1 MSPADSRAAQRPDWW
16 APLAAPFV
24 APFIALSAALLLA
37 SLARY
42 RLVEPAALTAL
53 CDAMPWDSTTCIVR
67 SLTVQAFADGRLGM
81 LALAL
86 AVLALLTRWRT
97 AGLIALAAAGA
108 GLVLYSTRWAAPAA
122 LLAGLALLRAAV
134 PGTPEAPETP
144 GAAR

>member
-1 MSPADSRAAQRPDWW
+1 MSAADSRSAQRPDWL
-16 APLAAPFV
+16 APLAAPMV
-24 APFIALSAALLLA
+24 APFVVLTAAVLLA

-53 CDAMPWDSTTCIVR
+53 CDALPWDSTTCIVR

-86 AVLALLTRWRT
+86 AVLALVTRWRT
-97 AGLIALAAAGA
+97 VGLFALAAAGA

-122 LLAGLALLRAAV
+122 LLAGLALLRAAAS
-134 PGTPEAPETP
+134 GT

>member
-1 MSPADSRAAQRPDWW
+1 MSGADSRSAQRPDWR
-16 APLAAPFV
+16 APLAAPVVVPFV
-24 APFIALSAALLLA
+24 APFIALCAALLLA

-42 RLVEPAALTAL
+42 RLVEPAALTAV
-53 CDAMPWDSTTCIVR
+53 CDAVPWESTTCIVR

-86 AVLALLTRWRT
+86 AVLALVTRWRT
-97 AGLIALAAAGA
+97 VGLFALAAAGA

-134 PGTPEAPETP
+134 PGTP

>member
-1 MSPADSRAAQRPDWW
+1 MSPADSRPVQRPPWR
-16 APLAAPFV
+16 APLV
-24 APFIALSAALLLA
+24 APLLALSAALLLA

-42 RLVEPAALTAL
+42 QLVEPAALTAL
-53 CDAMPWDSTTCIVR
+53 CDAMPWDSPRCIVR
-67 SLTVQAFADGRLGM
+67 SLTVQAFAGGRLGM

-122 LLAGLALLRAAV
+122 LLAGLALLPATTR
-134 PGTPEAPETP
+134 GS
-144 GAAR
+144 AR

>member
-1 MSPADSRAAQRPDWW
+1 MSPADSRSAQQAGWRAALA
-16 APLAAPFV
+16 APMVAPFV
-24 APFIALSAALLLA
+24 APFIALSGALLLA

-42 RLVEPAALTAL
+42 RLVEPASLTAL

-81 LALAL
+81 LALTL

-97 AGLIALAAAGA
+97 VGLIALAAAAA

-122 LLAGLALLRAAV
+122 LLAGLALLRTAV
-134 PGTPEAPETP
+134 PGTP

>member
-1 MSPADSRAAQRPDWW
+1 MSPTASPLLQRSAWLG
-16 APLAAPFV
+16 PLAAPLV
-24 APFIALSAALLLA
+24 APFVVLFAALLLA

-42 RLVEPAALTAL
+42 RLVEPAALTAM
-53 CDAMPWDSTTCIVR
+53 CDALPWNSPRCIVR

-86 AVLALLTRWRT
+86 ALLALLTRWRT
-97 AGLIALAAAGA
+97 VGLIALAAAGA

-122 LLAGLALLRAAV
+122 LLAGLSLLRAAS
-134 PGTPEAPETP
+134 P

>member
-1 MSPADSRAAQRPDWW
+1 MSPTASPLLRRPAWLVPLT
-16 APLAAPFV
+16 APLV
-24 APFIALSAALLLA
+24 APLVVLFAALLLA

-42 RLVEPAALTAL
+42 RLVESAALTAL
-53 CDAMPWDSTTCIVR
+53 CDALPWDSTTCIVR
-67 SLTVQAFADGRLGM
+67 SLTVQAFANGRLGM

-97 AGLIALAAAGA
+97 VGLIALAAAGA

-122 LLAGLALLRAAV
+122 LLAGLTLLRAAS
-134 PGTPEAPETP
+134 P

>member
-1 MSPADSRAAQRPDWW
+1 MSPADLRSAQTPAWW
-16 APLAAPFV
+16 ATVAAPLV

-53 CDAMPWDSTTCIVR
+53 CDAMPRDSTTCIVR

-97 AGLIALAAAGA
+97 LGFFALAAAGA

-134 PGTPEAPETP
+134 PGTP

>member
-1 MSPADSRAAQRPDWW
+1 MSPADSRSAQRAGGRAALA
-16 APLAAPFV
+16 APMAAPFV

-97 AGLIALAAAGA
+97 LGLIALAAAGA

-134 PGTPEAPETP
+134 PGTP
-144 GAAR
+144 GASR

>member
-1 MSPADSRAAQRPDWW
+1 MSAADSRSAQTPAWW
-16 APLAAPFV
+16 APLATPLTAPLV
-24 APFIALSAALLLA
+24 APLIALSAALLLA

-53 CDAMPWDSTTCIVR
+53 CDAMPWDSPGCIVR
-67 SLTVQAFADGRLGM
+67 SLTVQSFADGRLGM

-97 AGLIALAAAGA
+97 VGLIALAAAGA

-134 PGTPEAPETP
+134 PGTP

>member
-1 MSPADSRAAQRPDWW
+1 MSPAASPLLRRPAWL

-24 APFIALSAALLLA
+24 ALSAALLLA

-53 CDAMPWDSTTCIVR
+53 CDALPWDSTTCIVR

-81 LALAL
+81 FALTL

-97 AGLIALAAAGA
+97 VGLIALAAAGA

-122 LLAGLALLRAAV
+122 LLAALALLGASV
-134 PGTPEAPETP
+134 PGTPDAP

>member
-1 MSPADSRAAQRPDWW
+1 MSAADLGSAHQPLGRTQR
-16 APLAAPFV
+16 F
-24 APFIALSAALLLA
+24 APFIAPFITLVTALLLA

-53 CDAMPWDSTTCIVR
+53 CDAMPWDSPSCIVR
-67 SLTVQAFADGRLGM
+67 SLAVQAFVDGRLGM

-97 AGLIALAAAGA
+97 VGLIALAAAGA

-122 LLAGLALLRAAV
+122 LLAGLALLPVTAA
-134 PGTPEAPETP
+134 P